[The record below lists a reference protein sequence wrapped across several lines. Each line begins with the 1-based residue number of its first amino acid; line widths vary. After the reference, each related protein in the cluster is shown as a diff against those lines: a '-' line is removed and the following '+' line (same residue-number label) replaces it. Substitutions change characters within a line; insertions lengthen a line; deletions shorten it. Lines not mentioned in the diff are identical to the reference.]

1 MRLALKAQ
9 SQCRTTAET
18 LAVMRNPPVFARQA
32 NVVNG
37 PQQVNVTSATNQAS
51 RAEIPEIKHPELL
64 EAHGERVDGGAAL
77 KAGRGPSGAGA
88 RGGTRQG
95 RERPRAR
102 RDRRG
107 TATAAGSAKECVN

>member
-51 RAEIPEIKHPELL
+51 RVEIPEIKHPELL

-77 KAGRGPSGAGA
+77 KAGAGHLALTPVAALDRAANGRGQGAIVA
-88 RGGTRQG
+88 
-95 RERPRAR
+95 ERLP
-102 RDRRG
+102 RRG
-107 TATAAGSAKECVN
+107 AQKSA